1 MFYDGFLSRMI
12 ESYHNMTYGQVV
24 GNAIHVRRLRSNL
37 WPSPYSISISTHI
50 STVDI
55 SFRSISNISV
65 FCLGYETYGQARRE
79 ASQATLDGTHSQ
91 TTIFTRLTMLINC

>member
-37 WPSPYSISISTHI
+37 WPSPYSISNFQFPHISSHI
-50 STVDI
+50 STVTFLIFHSEVSRI
-55 SFRSISNISV
+55 SPYFVLVMKRT
-65 FCLGYETYGQARRE
+65 GRRGEKRAR
-79 ASQATLDGTHSQ
+79 LH
-91 TTIFTRLTMLINC
+91 